1 MTESDMVIYNIILRS
16 NFFIQKWMQAWQQL
30 HQPVRIKQRR
40 GFGSR

>member
-30 HQPVRIKQRR
+30 HQPVGIKQRG
-40 GFGSR
+40 GFEPR